1 MGVAKAKKMPKKTLT
16 QKINRYGPTKEN
28 TLLKIED
35 LNKGLDWVDDIA
47 GQSYTAFT
55 YFRESMESTD
65 QELFNAVVTPYN
77 LTDEQEK
84 KEIVRHYRA
93 LLRTL
98 REKLKKGDRELL
110 RTAFEM
116 AADAH
121 KTMRR
126 KSGEP
131 YILHPIAVA
140 MIAADEIGLGVRS
153 TICALLHDTVED
165 TDITL
170 EDIKREFGNEIAKI
184 VDGLTKI
191 ATVMDTNSSQQAENF
206 KKILLTLTDDPRVI
220 LIKLADRLHNMRTM
234 DSMKQE
240 KQLKIASETIWV
252 YAPLAHRMGLY
263 NIKTEL
269 EDLSMKYLEPDKYHE
284 IARKLADTKRE
295 RTKYINEFIK
305 PLKEKLSHSGLQFD
319 MYGRPKSIHSI
330 WNKIKKKG
338 VSFEEVYDLFAIR
351 IILDVPLEKEKEEC
365 WKVYSMVTD
374 EYLPSPERLRDWLS
388 NPKSNG
394 YEALHTTVMGPQGKW
409 VEVQI
414 RSKRMNEIAEKGLA
428 AHFKY
433 KEGTQ
438 SEDRFDKWFIQIR
451 EALGNQEE
459 ESIDFLQDFKT
470 SFLAE
475 EIYVYTPKGEVK
487 MLPVN
492 SSALDFAFYI
502 HTAIGSK
509 CIGAKVNHKLV
520 PISHKLRSGDQI
532 EIITSNKQKPSEDW
546 LNNVVTAKAKNS
558 IKDALRE
565 EKKIISE
572 EGKYTAQRK
581 LEGIGAA
588 YNPYNLDQ
596 LVNFYKLPSQL
607 DLLYKIATKSIDLKE
622 LKTFQVIGD
631 KIEAPKPVVV
641 APDPNAEV
649 NTYKPLPKKGDSE
662 LIIFGESSDK
672 IKYNLAKCCNP
683 IPGDDVFGFVSTG
696 KGLIIHRTSCPNA
709 TQLLANYGHRVVKT
723 KWAKNKE
730 ISFLTGLRI
739 IGLDD
744 VGVVNKITTI
754 ISGDLKI
761 NIAALT
767 IESKD
772 GMFEGTIKVFVHDK
786 DELEELVS
794 RIQSLHG
801 IQKVI
806 RFDTELV

>member
-1 MGVAKAKKMPKKTLT
+1 M
-16 QKINRYGPTKEN
+16 
-28 TLLKIED
+28 D
-35 LNKGLDWVDDIA
+35 LIDVDDNL
-47 GQSYTAFT
+47 G
-55 YFRESMESTD
+55 
-65 QELFNAVVTPYN
+65 LLPPYN
-77 LTDEQEK
+77 LDDEQEK

-98 REKLKKGDRELL
+98 RPKLKKGDRELL

-116 AADAH
+116 AANAH

-126 KSGEP
+126 KTGEP

-140 MIAADEIGLGVRS
+140 MICVDEIGLGVRS

-165 TDITL
+165 TDIAL
-170 EDIKREFGNEIAKI
+170 DDIKSEFGNEIAKI

-191 ATVMDTNSSQQAENF
+191 STIMDANSSQQAENF

-220 LIKLADRLHNMRTM
+220 LIKLADRLHNMRTL
-234 DSMKQE
+234 DAMKKE

-263 NIKTEL
+263 NLKTEL
-269 EDLSMKYLEPDKYHE
+269 EDLSMKYMEQDTYKE
-284 IARKLADTKRE
+284 IAKKLAETKRE
-295 RTKYINEFIK
+295 RTKYINEFIR
-305 PLKEKLSHSGLQFD
+305 PLKEKLTNAEFEFEIQ
-319 MYGRPKSIHSI
+319 GRPKSIHSI

-351 IILDVPLEKEKEEC
+351 VILDVPIEKEKEDC
-365 WKVYSMVTD
+365 WKVYSLVTD

-414 RSKRMNEIAEKGLA
+414 RTKRMNEIAEKGLA

-433 KEGTQ
+433 KEGSQ
-438 SEDRFDKWFIQIR
+438 NEDRFDKWFVQIR
-451 EALGNQEE
+451 EALGNQQEE
-459 ESIDFLQDFKT
+459 GIDFLQDFKT

-487 MLPVN
+487 MLPIN

-532 EIITSNKQKPSEDW
+532 EIITSNKQKPTEDW
-546 LNNVVTAKAKNS
+546 LQNVVTAKAKNS

-565 EKKIISE
+565 EKKQIGE
-572 EGKYTAQRK
+572 EGKYTLQRK
-581 LEGIGAA
+581 LEGIGAV
-588 YNPYNLDQ
+588 YNTYNMDQ
-596 LVNFYKLPSQL
+596 VMNYYKLTSHL
-607 DLLYKIATKSIDLKE
+607 DLLFKIATKNIDLKE
-622 LKTFQVIGD
+622 LKLFQVIGE
-631 KIEAPKPVVV
+631 KIEAPKPLVI
-641 APDPNAEV
+641 PQEINPELGSH
-649 NTYKPLPKKGDSE
+649 KQLPKKDSE

-672 IKYNLAKCCNP
+672 IKYSLGKCCNP
-683 IPGDDVFGFVSTG
+683 IPGDDVFGFVSTA
-696 KGLIIHRTSCPNA
+696 KGLIIHRTNCPNA

-730 ISFLTGLRI
+730 ISFLTGLSI
-739 IGLDD
+739 VGMDD
-744 VGVVNKITTI
+744 VGIVNKITNI
-754 ISGDLKI
+754 ISGELKI

-767 IESKD
+767 IESRE
-772 GMFEGTIKVFVHDK
+772 GLFEGTIKVYVHDK
-786 DELEELVS
+786 DELEDLVDK
-794 RIQSLHG
+794 IKALQG
-801 IQKVI
+801 IQQVS
-806 RFDTELV
+806 RFDTETV

>member
-1 MGVAKAKKMPKKTLT
+1 MEP
-16 QKINRYGPTKEN
+16 YE
-28 TLLKIED
+28 
-35 LNKGLDWVDDIA
+35 DDIKPVLA
-47 GQSYTAFT
+47 
-55 YFRESMESTD
+55 ST
-65 QELFNAVVTPYN
+65 YN
-77 LTDEQEK
+77 LNEEQEN

-93 LLRTL
+93 LLRAL
-98 REKLKKGDRELL
+98 RPKIKKGDKELL

-116 AADAH
+116 ATNAH

-131 YILHPIAVA
+131 YIFHPIAVA
-140 MIAADEIGLGVRS
+140 MICVEEIGLGVRS

-170 EDIKREFGNEIAKI
+170 DDIKSEFGNEIAKI

-191 ATVMDTNSSQQAENF
+191 STVMDTNSSQQAENF

-220 LIKLADRLHNMRTM
+220 LIKLADRMHNMRTL

-269 EDLSMKYLEPDKYHE
+269 EDLSMKYLEADTYKE
-284 IARKLADTKRE
+284 IAKKLSETKRE
-295 RTKYINEFIK
+295 RTKYINEFIR
-305 PLKEKLSHSGLQFD
+305 PLKEKLSAAGFD
-319 MYGRPKSIHSI
+319 FEIYGRPKSIHSI

-351 IILDVPLEKEKEEC
+351 VILDSPIEKEKEDC
-365 WKVYSMVTD
+365 WKVYSLVTD
-374 EYLPSPERLRDWLS
+374 EYMPSPERLRDWLS

-409 VEVQI
+409 VELQI
-414 RSKRMNEIAEKGLA
+414 RTKRMNEIAEKGLA

-433 KEGTQ
+433 KEGSQ
-438 SEDRFDKWFIQIR
+438 SEDRFDKWFMQIR
-451 EALGNQEE
+451 EALSNQDEGG
-459 ESIDFLQDFKT
+459 IDFLQDFKT

-487 MLPVN
+487 MLPTN

-532 EIITSNKQKPSEDW
+532 EIITSNKQKPTEDW
-546 LNNVVTAKAKNS
+546 LNSVVTAKAKNS

-565 EKKIISE
+565 EKKIIAE
-572 EGKYTAQRK
+572 EGKYTLQRK
-581 LEGIGAA
+581 LEGIGAV
-588 YNPYNLDQ
+588 YNPYNIDQ
-596 LVNFYKLPSQL
+596 VMNYYKLGSQL
-607 DLLYKIATKSIDLKE
+607 DLLYRIATKNIDLKE
-622 LKTFQVIGD
+622 LKLFQVLGD
-631 KIEAPKPVVV
+631 KIEAPKPVV
-641 APDPNAEV
+641 APIEHTHET
-649 NTYKPLPKKGDSE
+649 NTQRPLPKKDSE
-662 LIIFGESSDK
+662 LIIFGESSDQ
-672 IKYNLAKCCNP
+672 IKYTLAKCCNP

-696 KGLIIHRTSCPNA
+696 KGLIIHRTTCPNA

-730 ISFLTGLRI
+730 ISFLTGLSI

-744 VGVVNKITTI
+744 VGVVNKITNI
-754 ISGDLKI
+754 ISGELKI

-767 IESKD
+767 IESKE
-772 GMFEGTIKVFVHDK
+772 GLFEGTIKVYVHDK
-786 DELEELVS
+786 DELEALVD
-794 RIQSLHG
+794 RIKSLNG
-801 IQKVI
+801 IQQVN
-806 RFDTELV
+806 RFDTETV